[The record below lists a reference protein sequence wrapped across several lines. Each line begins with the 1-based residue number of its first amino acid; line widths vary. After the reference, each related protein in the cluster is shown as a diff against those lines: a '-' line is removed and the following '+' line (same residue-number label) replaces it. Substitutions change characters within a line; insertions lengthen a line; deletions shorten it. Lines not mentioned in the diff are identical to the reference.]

1 MQEQLR
7 KNVRIAK
14 ALNDNIFTYK
24 DFASVINVSENRV
37 LQFFKWLL

>member
-14 ALNDNIFTYK
+14 AMNENLFTYK
-24 DFASVINVSENRV
+24 DFAVVIDITENRF